1 MSLPRM
7 NAVTHKLKLPSTG
20 EEVKYRPFVVKE
32 QKILMIANESED
44 EAQIQQAIGDAI
56 TACTFEKVDPWVIPS
71 FDVEYLFINMRAK
84 SVGNTVDVV
93 VTCPDDN
100 ETTVPVKVD
109 LSKVNVEM
117 HVGHTNEIS
126 LTDDIKLIMRYPNI
140 KDVAASSKE
149 GSDTE
154 IMFEMIKKC
163 IHQVIQGDEIYQ
175 DVDMASEDL
184 DGFIESL
191 TNDQFDK
198 ISDFFNTMPK
208 ISHAIKVKNP
218 KTGKTGEVILEGMN
232 SFFV

>member
-44 EAQIQQAIGDAI
+44 EDQIQQAIGDAI

-140 KDVAASSKE
+140 KDVAAASKE

>member
-44 EAQIQQAIGDAI
+44 EDQIQQAIGDAI

-109 LSKVNVEM
+109 LSKVM
-117 HVGHTNEIS
+117 RAG
-126 LTDDIKLIMRYPNI
+126 LINSMRYIRRN
-140 KDVAASSKE
+140 
-149 GSDTE
+149 TYR
-154 IMFEMIKKC
+154 C
-163 IHQVIQGDEIYQ
+163 
-175 DVDMASEDL
+175 SEVVKPRRGWR
-184 DGFIESL
+184 GF
-191 TNDQFDK
+191 FW
-198 ISDFFNTMPK
+198 
-208 ISHAIKVKNP
+208 
-218 KTGKTGEVILEGMN
+218 GR
-232 SFFV
+232 

>member
-20 EEVKYRPFVVKE
+20 EEVKYTPFVVKA

-44 EAQIQQAIGDAI
+44 EDQIQQAIGDAI
-56 TACTFEKVDPWVIPS
+56 TAFTFEKVDPWVIPS

-208 ISHAIKVKNP
+208 ISHSIKVKNP